1 MNSGCATTI
10 RNGYN
15 QTEKFGAIA
24 DIWAKRLAAV
34 IDAIDPTRTLA
45 AAFGAMYGPLTCYTN
60 PRSLALGKP
69 EQRNDIQNENP
80 FPDYV
85 IAPFCRS
92 VSGSGVHLSG
102 IRKNAGSLEA
112 RFRIWNIPVYLC
124 RGAARRRGSLSGED
138 SFPAMPRQLNGF
150 SSERSRRMSQPI
162 LLTLRGQWFRSS

>member
-34 IDAIDPTRTLA
+34 IDAIDSTRTLA

-69 EQRNDIQNENP
+69 ER
-80 FPDYV
+80 
-85 IAPFCRS
+85 A
-92 VSGSGVHLSG
+92 
-102 IRKNAGSLEA
+102 
-112 RFRIWNIPVYLC
+112 
-124 RGAARRRGSLSGED
+124 
-138 SFPAMPRQLNGF
+138 
-150 SSERSRRMSQPI
+150 
-162 LLTLRGQWFRSS
+162 